1 MFPVRLKLV
10 LIKNFRFFLQ
20 DSLTGD
26 SKTQQE
32 TRSGD
37 VVQGQYT
44 VIDADGYR
52 RIVDYTA
59 DPIHGFN
66 AVVNREP
73 LTKTVAVAP
82 IAHQQAV
89 IAHQPAVIA
98 AKTILPAQPLAY
110 AAQPAYHAQPL
121 GYAAQP
127 VYHAQPIAYAAQPV
141 VHQQQYVQAP
151 LLAKAAYVH

>member
-1 MFPVRLKLV
+1 M
-10 LIKNFRFFLQ
+10 
-20 DSLTGD
+20 TGD
-26 SKTQQE
+26 AKTQQE

-73 LTKTVAVAP
+73 LTKAIAVA
-82 IAHQQAV
+82 HQPAV

-98 AKTILPAQPLAY
+98 AKTILPAQQIAYAAHTQPLAY
-110 AAQPAYHAQPL
+110 AAQPAYHTQPLAYAQP
-121 GYAAQP
+121 
-127 VYHAQPIAYAAQPV
+127 AY
-141 VHQQQYVQAP
+141 QQQLFQAP